1 MEVVGMQETAF
12 GMQEALGFGIQVIPP
27 TTIIEIL
34 ADNDPGDPRSGEI
47 PFTLFQQVPVGSH
60 VDPSLSITVTGRPF
74 RGTLDHLAG
83 AKVTESPVR
92 YDGNGAPGSVG
103 GQRAYIVDFGASLS
117 VLSLNMIDP
126 GLTGTIPGIVLVLPW
141 LGTDFSP
148 KAAYGAEQG
157 NRPLPVPTTAS
168 TVVGLP
174 GIESTKLL
182 IQVDGNSLAAGDFAA
197 HCRVTLGTYP
207 ANVRASL
214 NDRLPFWTKPGS
226 LREEQPANGFAQD
239 LNTLLAS
246 LTTPVDVTLVLTSD
260 VPGVLGI
267 GGWNPPPGGVI
278 HTAAARWG
286 GQAATQVALAALE
299 SQAVTIPFPIGSPAV
314 VTDLTLAV
322 AGAFPPWRSYPA
334 QALTAPGNL
343 GMKVDA
349 NFSVARRMQF
359 ASGATVYGVTL
370 PVRASGA
377 DTQIRLEVQAD
388 QGGLPAG
395 GKPIAGADLS
405 LGATTAG
412 DVTWREVLFA
422 SPAAIAAGKGV
433 WLVAKARTG
442 GVEWVGV
449 ADRPDPGARTVVASG
464 GGPWDDYP
472 PVDAKA
478 PLAQLRVLRR
488 PFPAENTPLL
498 DLAWAE
504 PPGAT
509 FLAEP
514 AAATVQVDMQAPA
527 AGAAALQPSGGNVT
541 VVVSLTARSSGTL
554 SIKGATLGYQ
564 DPGP

>member
-1 MEVVGMQETAF
+1 
-12 GMQEALGFGIQVIPP
+12 
-27 TTIIEIL
+27 
-34 ADNDPGDPRSGEI
+34 
-47 PFTLFQQVPVGSH
+47 
-60 VDPSLSITVTGRPF
+60 VDPSLTITVTGRPF

-83 AKVTESPVR
+83 AKVTESPVQ
-92 YDGNGAPGSVG
+92 YNANGAPGSVT

-148 KAAYGAEQG
+148 KAAYGAGQG
-157 NRPLPVPTTAS
+157 NPPMPVPTTAS
-168 TVVGLP
+168 LVVGLP

-182 IQVDGNSLAAGDFAA
+182 IQVNGNSLAAADFAA

-207 ANVRASL
+207 TNVRASL
-214 NDRLPFWTKPGS
+214 NGRLPFWTKPGS
-226 LREEQPANGFAQD
+226 LRDAQPANGFAQD

-246 LTTPVDVTLVLTSD
+246 LTHPVDVTLVLTSD

-286 GQAATQVALAALE
+286 GQASTQVVLAALE
-299 SQAVTIPFPIGSPAV
+299 PQPVTIPFPIGSPAV

-322 AGAFPPWRSYPA
+322 AGAFPPWRSYPG
-334 QALTAPGNL
+334 QALTAPGDL

-349 NFSVARRMQF
+349 NFSVARHMQF
-359 ASGATVYGVTL
+359 ASGATLYGVTL

-377 DTQIRLEVQAD
+377 DAQIHLEIQAD

-395 GKPIAGADLS
+395 GKPIAAADLT
-405 LGATTAG
+405 LGATGAG
-412 DVTWREVLFA
+412 DVTWRQVLFA
-422 SPAAIAAGKGV
+422 SPAAIAAGKDV
-433 WLVAKARTG
+433 WLVTKAKTG
-442 GVEWVGV
+442 AVEWVGV
-449 ADRPDPGARTVVASG
+449 ADTPDPGARTVVASE

-478 PLAQLRVLRR
+478 PQAQLRLLRR

-498 DLAWAE
+498 DLAWTA

-509 FLAEP
+509 FQAEP

-527 AGAAALQPSGGNVT
+527 AGPPLQPSGGNVT
-541 VVVSLTARSSGTL
+541 VVVSLMSRSSGTL
-554 SIKGATLGYQ
+554 TIKGATLGYQ

>member
-1 MEVVGMQETAF
+1 MELFGVQESF
-12 GMQEALGFGIQVIPP
+12 IGSSGFGIQIIPP
-27 TTIIEIL
+27 PIIEIL
-34 ADNDPGDPRSGEI
+34 EDNDPGDTQSGEI
-47 PFTLFQQVPVGSH
+47 PFTLFHGVPVGSH
-60 VDPSLSITVTGRPF
+60 VDPSLTITVTGRPF

-83 AKVTESPVR
+83 AKVTESPVQ
-92 YDGNGAPGSVG
+92 YTANGSPGSVSG
-103 GQRAYIVDFGASLS
+103 RRAYIVDFGASLS

-126 GLTGTIPGIVLVLPW
+126 GQTGTIPGIVLVLTW

-148 KAAYGAEQG
+148 KAAYGAGQT
-157 NRPLPVPTTAS
+157 NPPLPVPTTAS
-168 TVVGLP
+168 SAVGLP

-182 IQVDGNSLAAGDFAA
+182 IQVDGASLSADDFAA

-207 ANVRASL
+207 TNVRASL
-214 NDRLPFWTKPGS
+214 NGRLPFWTKPGS
-226 LREEQPANGFAQD
+226 LRKEEPANGFAQD

-246 LTTPVDVTLVLTSD
+246 LTTPTDVTLVLTSD

-286 GQAATQVALAALE
+286 GQAATQVVLAALE
-299 SQAVTIPFPIGSPAV
+299 PQPVTIPFPIASPAV

-322 AGAFPPWRSYPA
+322 AGAFPPWRSYPG
-334 QALTAPGNL
+334 QALTQPGDL

-349 NFSVARRMQF
+349 NFSVARSMQF
-359 ASGATVYGVTL
+359 AAVASLYGVTL

-377 DTQIRLEVQAD
+377 DAQIHLEIQAD
-388 QGGLPAG
+388 HGGLPAG
-395 GKPIAGADLS
+395 GKAIAAADLT
-405 LGATTAG
+405 LGATPAG
-412 DVTWREVLFA
+412 DVAWHEVLFA
-422 SPAAIAAGKGV
+422 SPAAIAAGKDV

-442 GVEWVGV
+442 AAEWVGV
-449 ADRPDPGARTVVASG
+449 ADTPDPGARTVVASE

-472 PVDAKA
+472 PVNAMT
-478 PLAQLRVLRR
+478 PQAQLRLLRR

-498 DLAWAE
+498 DLAWEA

-509 FLAEP
+509 VQAEP
-514 AAATVQVDMQAPA
+514 ATATVSVDMKAPA
-527 AGAAALQPSGGNVT
+527 TGAPPLQPSDGNVT

-564 DPGP
+564 DPVP